1 MPVRGDLQVA
11 KAMEVAQLA
20 NEGAFIGGTAAV
32 TFAIVLVVR
41 LLPMPGGFWNG
52 FSWNLMGMV

>member
-1 MPVRGDLQVA
+1 MQVV

-32 TFAIVLVVR
+32 TFAIVLVVSFISCPN
-41 LLPMPGGFWNG
+41 LLILYPHMTVFDEE
-52 FSWNLMGMV
+52 F

>member
-1 MPVRGDLQVA
+1 MTAAPARGDLQVA

-32 TFAIVLVVR
+32 TFAIVLVVGAC
-41 LLPMPGGFWNG
+41 LL
-52 FSWNLMGMV
+52 LHAVLC